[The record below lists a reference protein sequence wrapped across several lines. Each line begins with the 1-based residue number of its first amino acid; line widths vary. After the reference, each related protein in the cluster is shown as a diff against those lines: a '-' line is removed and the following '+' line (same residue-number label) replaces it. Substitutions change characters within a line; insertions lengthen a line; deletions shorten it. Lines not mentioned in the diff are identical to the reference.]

1 MSKTKKDSTASLL
14 RARRRITDQLPP
26 FEELLR
32 ASLLERQIRCGKP
45 TCHCAEGP
53 GHPAVYVGV
62 TFRGGRTEQIT
73 VPLPLLPTIRRWVR
87 NYQRWWNAIE
97 KVSAI
102 NRRLLRLRRIP
113 SGPSANTP
121 KTRQGPGRRRAS
133 EGAGGEGRS

>member
-1 MSKTKKDSTASLL
+1 MVKVKTDSPASLL
-14 RARRRITDQLPP
+14 RARRRIPDRLPP

-32 ASLLERQIRCGKP
+32 ASLLERHVRCGKP

-73 VPLPLLPTIRRWVR
+73 VPRKLVPTIRRWIR
-87 NYQRWWNAIE
+87 NYQRWWDAIE

-113 SGPSANTP
+113 SGPSAPPP
-121 KTRQGPGRRRAS
+121 KARQGPGRSRPGDGERRS
-133 EGAGGEGRS
+133 

>member
-1 MSKTKKDSTASLL
+1 MTKAKNTSPASLL
-14 RARRRITDQLPP
+14 RARRRIADRLPP

-32 ASLLERQIRCGKP
+32 ASLLDRQVRCGKP

-73 VPLPLLPTIRRWVR
+73 VPRQLLPTIRRWIR
-87 NYQRWWNAIE
+87 NYQRWWEAVE

-102 NRRLLRLRRIP
+102 NRGLLRVRHIP
-113 SGPSANTP
+113 TEPSANTP
-121 KTRQGPGRRRAS
+121 KTRQGPGRRRAP
-133 EGAGGEGRS
+133 EGGERRS

>member
-1 MSKTKKDSTASLL
+1 MTKAKNTSPTSLL
-14 RARRRITDQLPP
+14 RARRRIADRLPP

-32 ASLLERQIRCGKP
+32 ASLLERQVRCGKP

-73 VPLPLLPTIRRWVR
+73 VPPKLLPTIRRWVR

-121 KTRQGPGRRRAS
+121 KARQGPGRRRA